1 MTDLTDEF
9 FATALAGIQERL
21 DDLITQPKIKGDPP
35 DKWAKSFSALM
46 KAEGDAKARLE
57 DHRAKAFATK
67 HTRYEDMPPPTPEDE
82 ARFHDRFRSLIH
94 RIAMSEEEGEARKG
108 DEGVGHHHGAG
119 SLENLADEEANGSD

>member
-21 DDLITQPKIKGDPP
+21 DDLITQPKSEGDPP

-57 DHRAKAFATK
+57 EHRAKAFAK
-67 HTRYEDMPPPTPEDE
+67 QHTRYEDMPPPTPEDK
-82 ARFHDRFRSLIH
+82 ARFHARFNKLL
-94 RIAMSEEEGEARKG
+94 SEIF
-108 DEGVGHHHGAG
+108 
-119 SLENLADEEANGSD
+119 DEEDNAEGS